1 MVREPFIR
9 ALFMICGAAAGLTG
23 CGYAQWPPAGSVP
36 ADVNRPVVSG
46 GNAAF
51 VNAGAVIVGKGD
63 TVYGLARRHRISVR
77 TIIVANKLRPPYL
90 LRIGQRLVLPRRRE
104 HVVASG
110 DSLYA
115 IAKQYGVAAYDVA
128 RINGLKAPYIILVGQ
143 RLTLP
148 GASSVRTVAVSP
160 NASGTKTR
168 PSMVGN
174 TKAPAKPAPVSTPSA
189 SANAVP
195 SPSPPARVLS
205 PPPASGTGF
214 LWPVRGKVVSGFGV
228 KSKGLRNDGIN
239 IAAARGSA
247 VRAVENGVVAYA
259 GNELR
264 GFGNLLLIKHSGG
277 WVSAYAHNDKLLV
290 RRGEKIKKGQNI
302 STVGSTGNVKTP
314 QLHFELRKG
323 KTARDP
329 RKYLRPT

>member
-1 MVREPFIR
+1 M
-9 ALFMICGAAAGLTG
+9 ACGPVLRVAFLVCVVAVGLAG
-23 CGYAQWPPAGSVP
+23 CGLAQWPPPGTVP
-36 ADVNRPVVSG
+36 ADVNRQQPSGATAFTNASAVV
-46 GNAAF
+46 
-51 VNAGAVIVGKGD
+51 VGKGD
-63 TVYGLARRHRISVR
+63 TVYGLARRHRISAR
-77 TIIVANKLRPPYL
+77 LIIQANKLRPPYL
-90 LRIGQRLVLPRRRE
+90 LRIGQRLVLPRQRE
-104 HVVASG
+104 HVVVSG

-115 IAKQYGVAAYDVA
+115 IAHRYDVGAYDVA
-128 RINGLKAPYIILVGQ
+128 RLNNLEPPYVIRIGQ

-148 GASSVRTVAVSP
+148 ALSNVSTVAVSP
-160 NASGTKTR
+160 NATGTKTR
-168 PSMVGN
+168 ASMAAVN
-174 TKAPAKPAPVSTPSA
+174 KAPAEAAPAATAAPSTPA
-189 SANAVP
+189 AVP
-195 SPSPPARVLS
+195 KPPA
-205 PPPASGTGF
+205 ASGKGF
-214 LWPVRGKVVSGFGV
+214 LWPVRGRVVSGFGA

-239 IAAARGSA
+239 IAAARGSP

-290 RRGEKIKKGQNI
+290 RRGDKIKKGQNI

-329 RKYLRPT
+329 RKYLRPA